1 MRRRTPFSFQPLP
14 RDGGELLI
22 SSLETIFQSASDAF
36 TGLDRD
42 KATLVNPPASASSPG
57 DAGQFSYDSD
67 YIYICV
73 STDTWKR
80 VGIATW

>member
-1 MRRRTPFSFQPLP
+1 MTQFNPQPLP
-14 RDGGELLI
+14 RDGGEILI
-22 SSLETIFQSASDAF
+22 SNLETIFQSASDAF
-36 TGLDRD
+36 AGLDRS
-42 KATLVNPPASASSPG
+42 KATIVKAPETSSSSG
-57 DAGQFSYDSD
+57 RAGQFAYDSD